1 MFRSL
6 GKSKIAFV
14 LAILFGI
21 SLFFFKGGSRYSN
34 LFNSDTVV
42 ATVSGTPISTSKF
55 NRTMQMNIN
64 KFNQMLGK
72 PITGDEIR
80 SFQIHSLSLEALIND
95 AVFENEYDSI
105 KLIIDES
112 VIAQK
117 TKERI
122 PQLYDKNNKLNETYL
137 NTFLK
142 QQQLKIED
150 IVQIINFETRDEF
163 VNNAL
168 FYFLWTYIG
177 LFNINYPQYFSS
189 KIDNY
194 NNHSRKIS
202 YIEFLLE
209 EVNIENDIQK
219 YALNM
224 KEELEK
230 YYENNINQY
239 MSKENRNVEYII
251 FNKKKYADNF
261 VPTNFEIKEYFN
273 ANKELYYQKEKRSF
287 TQFNF
292 KKLEEAKNFKSKIQN
307 FINPSDILKIAEENN
322 IRFSEFEN
330 LIADE
335 MLEEISKPLFELNQN
350 QQSKIIETS
359 IAKHII
365 ILQSIEPE
373 RQLKFDEVKENIKN
387 TITAIELNNYFTD
400 IKNQASEKI
409 LNGKSLSEI
418 ANDFNLTISLIN
430 NITQDY
436 DQYDQSEEIIISS
449 LIPAAFGS
457 NKDFVSDVIDINNDY
472 AYIFN
477 VKKITPST
485 PLDITSIQ
493 EILLNDWKKSKKI
506 ETINSDVKINK
517 DNNNFFSQL
526 LSTYQLQP
534 KELIIN
540 NNFNELPRSFIVE
553 VLEGEKGQNI
563 QYIDN
568 NLVHI
573 AKIIDITI
581 PDEKNDNISISMA
594 DDLRGSFGGELYKNK
609 NMSTND
615 SLINAII
622 QQY

>member
-80 SFQIHSLSLEALIND
+80 SFQIHSLSLGALIND

-112 VIAQK
+112 VVAQK

-163 VNNAL
+163 VNNA
-168 FYFLWTYIG
+168 

-251 FNKKKYADNF
+251 FNKKKYANNF

-287 TQFNF
+287 IQFNF

-307 FINPSDILKIAEENN
+307 FINPSDILKFAEENN
-322 IRFSEFEN
+322 IRFNEFEN

-387 TITAIELNNYFTD
+387 TITAIELNNYFID

-409 LNGKSLSEI
+409 LNGKLLSEI

-477 VKKITPST
+477 VKEITPST

-506 ETINSDVKINK
+506 EKINSDVKINK

>member
-42 ATVSGTPISTSKF
+42 ATISGTPISTSKF

-80 SFQIHSLSLEALIND
+80 SFQIHSLSLGALIND

-112 VIAQK
+112 VVAQK

-168 FYFLWTYIG
+168 F
-177 LFNINYPQYFSS
+177 NINYPQYFSS
-189 KIDNY
+189 KINNY

-251 FNKKKYADNF
+251 FNKKKYANNF

-273 ANKELYYQKEKRSF
+273 ANKELYYQNEQRSF
-287 TQFNF
+287 IQFNF
-292 KKLEEAKNFKSKIQN
+292 KTLEEAKNFKSKIQN
-307 FINPSDILKIAEENN
+307 FINPSDILKFAEENN
-322 IRFSEFEN
+322 IRFNEFEN

-387 TITAIELNNYFTD
+387 TITAIELNNYFID

-409 LNGKSLSEI
+409 LNGKLLSEI

-477 VKKITPST
+477 VKEITPST

-506 ETINSDVKINK
+506 EKINSDVKINK

>member
-80 SFQIHSLSLEALIND
+80 SFQIHSLSLGALIND

-112 VIAQK
+112 VVAQK

-163 VNNAL
+163 VNNA
-168 FYFLWTYIG
+168 

-251 FNKKKYADNF
+251 FNKKKYANNF

-287 TQFNF
+287 IQFNF

-307 FINPSDILKIAEENN
+307 FINPSDILKFAEKNN
-322 IRFSEFEN
+322 IRFNEFEN

-477 VKKITPST
+477 VKEITPST

>member
-34 LFNSDTVV
+34 FFNSDTVV
-42 ATVSGTPISTSKF
+42 ATISGTPISTSKF

-80 SFQIHSLSLEALIND
+80 SFQIHSLSLGALIND

-112 VIAQK
+112 VVAQK
-117 TKERI
+117 TKEKI

-163 VNNAL
+163 VNNA
-168 FYFLWTYIG
+168 

-251 FNKKKYADNF
+251 FNKKKYANNF

-273 ANKELYYQKEKRSF
+273 ANKELYYQNEQRSF
-287 TQFNF
+287 IQFNF
-292 KKLEEAKNFKSKIQN
+292 KTLEEAINFKSKIQN
-307 FINPSDILKIAEENN
+307 FINPSDILKFAEENN
-322 IRFSEFEN
+322 IRFNEFEN

-335 MLEEISKPLFELNQN
+335 MLEEISKTLFELNQN

-477 VKKITPST
+477 VKEITPST

-506 ETINSDVKINK
+506 EKINSDVKINK

>member
-42 ATVSGTPISTSKF
+42 ATISGTPISTSKF

-80 SFQIHSLSLEALIND
+80 SFQIHSLSLGALIND

-112 VIAQK
+112 VVAQK

-163 VNNAL
+163 VNNA
-168 FYFLWTYIG
+168 

-251 FNKKKYADNF
+251 FNKKKYANNF

-273 ANKELYYQKEKRSF
+273 ANKELYYQKEQRSF
-287 TQFNF
+287 IQFNF

-307 FINPSDILKIAEENN
+307 FINPSDILKFAEENN
-322 IRFSEFEN
+322 IRFNEFEN

-477 VKKITPST
+477 VKEITPST

-506 ETINSDVKINK
+506 EKINSDVKINK

>member
-80 SFQIHSLSLEALIND
+80 SFQIHSLSLGALIND

-112 VIAQK
+112 VVAQK

-163 VNNAL
+163 VNNA
-168 FYFLWTYIG
+168 

-251 FNKKKYADNF
+251 FNKKKYANNF

-273 ANKELYYQKEKRSF
+273 ANKELYYQQEKRSF
-287 TQFNF
+287 IQFNF
-292 KKLEEAKNFKSKIQN
+292 KTLEEAKNFKSKIQN
-307 FINPSDILKIAEENN
+307 FINPSDILKFAEENN
-322 IRFSEFEN
+322 IRFNEFEN

-477 VKKITPST
+477 VKEITPST

-506 ETINSDVKINK
+506 EKINSDVKINK

>member
-42 ATVSGTPISTSKF
+42 ATISGTPISTSKF

-80 SFQIHSLSLEALIND
+80 SFQIHSLSLGALINN

-112 VIAQK
+112 VVAQK

-137 NTFLK
+137 NTFMK
-142 QQQLKIED
+142 QHLLKIED

-163 VNNAL
+163 VNNA
-168 FYFLWTYIG
+168 

-251 FNKKKYADNF
+251 FNKKKYANNF

-273 ANKELYYQKEKRSF
+273 ANKELYYQQEKRSF
-287 TQFNF
+287 IQFNF

-307 FINPSDILKIAEENN
+307 FINPSDILKFAEENN
-322 IRFSEFEN
+322 IRFNEFEN

-373 RQLKFDEVKENIKN
+373 RQLKFEEVKENIKN

-409 LNGKSLSEI
+409 LNGKLLSEI

-477 VKKITPST
+477 VKEITPST

-506 ETINSDVKINK
+506 EKINSDVKINK

-563 QYIDN
+563 QYIYN

-573 AKIIDITI
+573 AKIIDIII
-581 PDEKNDNISISMA
+581 PEEKNDNISISMA
-594 DDLRGSFGGELYKNK
+594 NDLRGSFGGELYKNK

>member
-42 ATVSGTPISTSKF
+42 ATISGTPISTSKF

-80 SFQIHSLSLEALIND
+80 SFQIHSLSLGALIND

-112 VIAQK
+112 VVAQK

-163 VNNAL
+163 VNNA
-168 FYFLWTYIG
+168 

-251 FNKKKYADNF
+251 FNKKKYANNF

-273 ANKELYYQKEKRSF
+273 VNKELYYQNEQRSF
-287 TQFNF
+287 IQFNF
-292 KKLEEAKNFKSKIQN
+292 KTLEEAKNFKSKIQN
-307 FINPSDILKIAEENN
+307 FINPSDILKFAEENN
-322 IRFSEFEN
+322 IRFNEFEN

-477 VKKITPST
+477 VKEITPST

-506 ETINSDVKINK
+506 EKINSDVKINK

-581 PDEKNDNISISMA
+581 PDEINDNISISMA

>member
-42 ATVSGTPISTSKF
+42 ATISGTPISTSKF

-80 SFQIHSLSLEALIND
+80 SFQIHSLSLGALIND

-112 VIAQK
+112 VVAQK

-137 NTFLK
+137 NTFMK

-163 VNNAL
+163 VNNA
-168 FYFLWTYIG
+168 

-230 YYENNINQY
+230 HYENNINQY

-251 FNKKKYADNF
+251 FNKKKYANNF

-273 ANKELYYQKEKRSF
+273 ANKELYYQNEQRSF
-287 TQFNF
+287 IQFNF
-292 KKLEEAKNFKSKIQN
+292 KTLEEAKNFKSKIQN
-307 FINPSDILKIAEENN
+307 FINPSDILKFAEENN
-322 IRFSEFEN
+322 IRFNEFEN

-409 LNGKSLSEI
+409 LNGKLLSEI

-477 VKKITPST
+477 VKEITPST

-506 ETINSDVKINK
+506 EKINSDVKINK

-563 QYIDN
+563 QYIYN

>member
-42 ATVSGTPISTSKF
+42 ATISGTPISTSKF

-80 SFQIHSLSLEALIND
+80 SFQIHSLSLGALIND

-112 VIAQK
+112 VVAQK

-137 NTFLK
+137 NTFMK

-163 VNNAL
+163 VNNA
-168 FYFLWTYIG
+168 

-230 YYENNINQY
+230 HYENNINQY

-251 FNKKKYADNF
+251 FNKKKYANNF

-273 ANKELYYQKEKRSF
+273 ANKELYYQNEQRSF
-287 TQFNF
+287 IQFNF
-292 KKLEEAKNFKSKIQN
+292 KTLEEAKNFKSKIQN
-307 FINPSDILKIAEENN
+307 FINPSDILKFAEENN
-322 IRFSEFEN
+322 IRFNEFEN

-409 LNGKSLSEI
+409 LNGKLLSEI

-477 VKKITPST
+477 VKEITPST

-506 ETINSDVKINK
+506 EKINSDVKINK

-563 QYIDN
+563 QYIYN

-609 NMSTND
+609 NISTND

>member
-42 ATVSGTPISTSKF
+42 ATISGTPISTSKF

-80 SFQIHSLSLEALIND
+80 SFQIHSLSLGALIND

-112 VIAQK
+112 VVAQK

-163 VNNAL
+163 VNNA
-168 FYFLWTYIG
+168 

-251 FNKKKYADNF
+251 FNKKKYANNF

-273 ANKELYYQKEKRSF
+273 ANKELYYQNEQRSF
-287 TQFNF
+287 IQFNF

-307 FINPSDILKIAEENN
+307 FINPSDILKFAEENN
-322 IRFSEFEN
+322 IRFNEFEN

-387 TITAIELNNYFTD
+387 TITVIELNNYFID

-409 LNGKSLSEI
+409 LNGKLLSEI

-477 VKKITPST
+477 VKEITPST

-493 EILLNDWKKSKKI
+493 EILLNDWKKLKKI

>member
-1 MFRSL
+1 
-6 GKSKIAFV
+6 
-14 LAILFGI
+14 
-21 SLFFFKGGSRYSN
+21 
-34 LFNSDTVV
+34 
-42 ATVSGTPISTSKF
+42 
-55 NRTMQMNIN
+55 
-64 KFNQMLGK
+64 MLGK

-80 SFQIHSLSLEALIND
+80 SFQIHSLSLGALIND

-112 VIAQK
+112 VVAQK

-168 FYFLWTYIG
+168 F
-177 LFNINYPQYFSS
+177 NINYPQYFSS
-189 KIDNY
+189 KINNY

-251 FNKKKYADNF
+251 FNKKKYANNF

-273 ANKELYYQKEKRSF
+273 ANKELYYQQEKRSF
-287 TQFNF
+287 IQFNF
-292 KKLEEAKNFKSKIQN
+292 KTLEEAKNFKSKIQN
-307 FINPSDILKIAEENN
+307 FINPSDILKFAEENN
-322 IRFSEFEN
+322 IRFNEFEN

-477 VKKITPST
+477 VKEITPST

-506 ETINSDVKINK
+506 EKINSDVKINK

-573 AKIIDITI
+573 AKIIDIII
-581 PDEKNDNISISMA
+581 PEEKNDNISISMA

>member
-42 ATVSGTPISTSKF
+42 ATISGTPISTSKF

-80 SFQIHSLSLEALIND
+80 SFQIHSLSLGALIND

-112 VIAQK
+112 VVAQK

-122 PQLYDKNNKLNETYL
+122 PQLYDKNNKLNEIYL

-168 FYFLWTYIG
+168 F
-177 LFNINYPQYFSS
+177 NINYPQYFSS
-189 KIDNY
+189 KINNY

-251 FNKKKYADNF
+251 FNKKKYANNF

-273 ANKELYYQKEKRSF
+273 ANKELYYQNEQRSF
-287 TQFNF
+287 IQFNF
-292 KKLEEAKNFKSKIQN
+292 KTLEEAKNFKSKIQN
-307 FINPSDILKIAEENN
+307 FINPSDILKFAEENN
-322 IRFSEFEN
+322 IRFNEFEN

-409 LNGKSLSEI
+409 LNGKLLSEI

-477 VKKITPST
+477 VKEITPST

-506 ETINSDVKINK
+506 EKINSDVKINK

>member
-42 ATVSGTPISTSKF
+42 ATISGTPISTSKF

-80 SFQIHSLSLEALIND
+80 SFQIHSLSLGALIND

-112 VIAQK
+112 VVAQK

-137 NTFLK
+137 NTFMK

-163 VNNAL
+163 VNNA
-168 FYFLWTYIG
+168 

-251 FNKKKYADNF
+251 FNKKKYANNF

-273 ANKELYYQKEKRSF
+273 TNKELYYQNEQRSF
-287 TQFNF
+287 IQFNF
-292 KKLEEAKNFKSKIQN
+292 KTLEEAKNFKSKIQN
-307 FINPSDILKIAEENN
+307 FINPSDILKFAEENN
-322 IRFSEFEN
+322 IRFNEFEN

-387 TITAIELNNYFTD
+387 TITVIELNNYFID

-409 LNGKSLSEI
+409 LNGKLLSEI

-477 VKKITPST
+477 VKEITPST

-506 ETINSDVKINK
+506 EKINSDVKINK

>member
-80 SFQIHSLSLEALIND
+80 SFQIHSLSLGALIND

-112 VIAQK
+112 VVAQK

-163 VNNAL
+163 VNNA
-168 FYFLWTYIG
+168 

-230 YYENNINQY
+230 YYENNIDQY

-251 FNKKKYADNF
+251 FNKKKYANNF

-273 ANKELYYQKEKRSF
+273 ANKELYYQQEKRSF
-287 TQFNF
+287 IQFNF
-292 KKLEEAKNFKSKIQN
+292 KTLEEAKNFKSKIQN
-307 FINPSDILKIAEENN
+307 FINPSDILKFAEENN
-322 IRFSEFEN
+322 IRFNEFEN

-387 TITAIELNNYFTD
+387 TITAIELNNYFID

-409 LNGKSLSEI
+409 LNGKLLSEI

-477 VKKITPST
+477 VKEITPST

-506 ETINSDVKINK
+506 EKINSDVKINK
-517 DNNNFFSQL
+517 NNNNFFSQL

-609 NMSTND
+609 NISTND

>member
-1 MFRSL
+1 
-6 GKSKIAFV
+6 
-14 LAILFGI
+14 
-21 SLFFFKGGSRYSN
+21 
-34 LFNSDTVV
+34 
-42 ATVSGTPISTSKF
+42 
-55 NRTMQMNIN
+55 
-64 KFNQMLGK
+64 
-72 PITGDEIR
+72 
-80 SFQIHSLSLEALIND
+80 
-95 AVFENEYDSI
+95 
-105 KLIIDES
+105 
-112 VIAQK
+112 
-117 TKERI
+117 
-122 PQLYDKNNKLNETYL
+122 
-137 NTFLK
+137 
-142 QQQLKIED
+142 
-150 IVQIINFETRDEF
+150 
-163 VNNAL
+163 
-168 FYFLWTYIG
+168 
-177 LFNINYPQYFSS
+177 
-189 KIDNY
+189 
-194 NNHSRKIS
+194 
-202 YIEFLLE
+202 
-209 EVNIENDIQK
+209 
-219 YALNM
+219 
-224 KEELEK
+224 
-230 YYENNINQY
+230 
-239 MSKENRNVEYII
+239 
-251 FNKKKYADNF
+251 
-261 VPTNFEIKEYFN
+261 
-273 ANKELYYQKEKRSF
+273 
-287 TQFNF
+287 
-292 KKLEEAKNFKSKIQN
+292 
-307 FINPSDILKIAEENN
+307 
-322 IRFSEFEN
+322 
-330 LIADE
+330 

-477 VKKITPST
+477 VKEITPST

-506 ETINSDVKINK
+506 EKINSDVKINK

>member
-80 SFQIHSLSLEALIND
+80 SFQIHSLSLGALIND

-112 VIAQK
+112 VVAQK

-122 PQLYDKNNKLNETYL
+122 PQLYDKNNKLNEIYL

-168 FYFLWTYIG
+168 F
-177 LFNINYPQYFSS
+177 NINYPQYFSS
-189 KIDNY
+189 KINNY

-251 FNKKKYADNF
+251 FNKKKYANNF

-287 TQFNF
+287 IQFNF

-307 FINPSDILKIAEENN
+307 FINPSDILKFAEENN
-322 IRFSEFEN
+322 IRFNEFEN

-387 TITAIELNNYFTD
+387 TITAIELNNYFID

-409 LNGKSLSEI
+409 LNGKLLSEI

-477 VKKITPST
+477 VKEITPST

-506 ETINSDVKINK
+506 EKINSDVKINK

>member
-42 ATVSGTPISTSKF
+42 ATISGTPISTSKF

-80 SFQIHSLSLEALIND
+80 SFQIHSLSLGALIND

-112 VIAQK
+112 VVAQK

-163 VNNAL
+163 VNNA
-168 FYFLWTYIG
+168 

-251 FNKKKYADNF
+251 FNKKKYANNF

-273 ANKELYYQKEKRSF
+273 ANKESYYQNEQRSF
-287 TQFNF
+287 IQFNF
-292 KKLEEAKNFKSKIQN
+292 KTLEEAKNFKSKIQN
-307 FINPSDILKIAEENN
+307 FINPSDILKFAEENN
-322 IRFSEFEN
+322 IRFNEFEN

-387 TITAIELNNYFTD
+387 TITVIELNNYFID

-409 LNGKSLSEI
+409 LNGKLLSEI

-477 VKKITPST
+477 VKEITPST

-506 ETINSDVKINK
+506 EKINSDVKINK

>member
-168 FYFLWTYIG
+168 F
-177 LFNINYPQYFSS
+177 NINYPQYFSS

-287 TQFNF
+287 IQFNF

-359 IAKHII
+359 ISKHII

>member
-1 MFRSL
+1 
-6 GKSKIAFV
+6 
-14 LAILFGI
+14 
-21 SLFFFKGGSRYSN
+21 
-34 LFNSDTVV
+34 
-42 ATVSGTPISTSKF
+42 
-55 NRTMQMNIN
+55 
-64 KFNQMLGK
+64 MLGK
-72 PITGDEIR
+72 PMTGDEIR
-80 SFQIHSLSLEALIND
+80 SFQIHSLSLGALIND

-112 VIAQK
+112 VVAQK

-163 VNNAL
+163 VNNA
-168 FYFLWTYIG
+168 

-251 FNKKKYADNF
+251 FNKKKYTNNF

-287 TQFNF
+287 IQFNF

-307 FINPSDILKIAEENN
+307 FINPSDILKFAEKNN
-322 IRFSEFEN
+322 IRFNEFEN

-477 VKKITPST
+477 VKEITPST

-506 ETINSDVKINK
+506 EKINSDVKINK

>member
-163 VNNAL
+163 VNNA
-168 FYFLWTYIG
+168 

-477 VKKITPST
+477 VKEITPST

>member
-42 ATVSGTPISTSKF
+42 ATISGTPISTSKF

-72 PITGDEIR
+72 PLTGDEIR
-80 SFQIHSLSLEALIND
+80 SFQIHSLSLGALIND

-105 KLIIDES
+105 KLIIDET
-112 VIAQK
+112 VVAQK
-117 TKERI
+117 TKERM

-168 FYFLWTYIG
+168 F
-177 LFNINYPQYFSS
+177 NINYPQYFSS
-189 KIDNY
+189 KINNY

-251 FNKKKYADNF
+251 FNKKKYANNF

-273 ANKELYYQKEKRSF
+273 ANKELYYQNEQRSF
-287 TQFNF
+287 IQFNF
-292 KKLEEAKNFKSKIQN
+292 KTLEEAINFKSKIQN
-307 FINPSDILKIAEENN
+307 FINPSDILKFAEKNN
-322 IRFSEFEN
+322 IRFNEFEN

-477 VKKITPST
+477 VKEITPST

-615 SLINAII
+615 SLINAIL

>member
-34 LFNSDTVV
+34 FFNSDTVV

-80 SFQIHSLSLEALIND
+80 SFQIHSLSLGALIND

-112 VIAQK
+112 VVAQK

-163 VNNAL
+163 VNNA
-168 FYFLWTYIG
+168 

-251 FNKKKYADNF
+251 FNKKKYANNF

-273 ANKELYYQKEKRSF
+273 ANKELYYQNEQRSF
-287 TQFNF
+287 IQFNF
-292 KKLEEAKNFKSKIQN
+292 KTLEEAKNFKSKIQN
-307 FINPSDILKIAEENN
+307 FINPSDILKFAEENN
-322 IRFSEFEN
+322 IRFNEFEN

-477 VKKITPST
+477 VKEITPST

-506 ETINSDVKINK
+506 EKINSDVKINK

-540 NNFNELPRSFIVE
+540 YNFNELPRSFIVE

-615 SLINAII
+615 SLINALI

>member
-42 ATVSGTPISTSKF
+42 ATISGTPISTSKF

-80 SFQIHSLSLEALIND
+80 SFQIHSLSLGALIND

-112 VIAQK
+112 VVAQK

-137 NTFLK
+137 NTFMK

-163 VNNAL
+163 VNNA
-168 FYFLWTYIG
+168 

-251 FNKKKYADNF
+251 FNKKKYANNF

-273 ANKELYYQKEKRSF
+273 VNKELYYQNEQRSF
-287 TQFNF
+287 IQFNF
-292 KKLEEAKNFKSKIQN
+292 KTLEEAKNFKSKIQN
-307 FINPSDILKIAEENN
+307 FINPSDILKFAEENN
-322 IRFSEFEN
+322 IRFNEFEN

-387 TITAIELNNYFTD
+387 TITEIELNNYFTD

-409 LNGKSLSEI
+409 LNGKLLSEI

-477 VKKITPST
+477 VKEITPST

-493 EILLNDWKKSKKI
+493 EILLNDWRKLKKI
-506 ETINSDVKINK
+506 EKINSDVKINK

-563 QYIDN
+563 QYIYN

-609 NMSTND
+609 NISTND

>member
-168 FYFLWTYIG
+168 F
-177 LFNINYPQYFSS
+177 NINYPQYFSS

-251 FNKKKYADNF
+251 FNKKKYANNF

-287 TQFNF
+287 IQFNF

-307 FINPSDILKIAEENN
+307 FINPSDILKFAEENN

-581 PDEKNDNISISMA
+581 PNEKNDNISISMA

>member
-42 ATVSGTPISTSKF
+42 ATISGTPISTSKF

-80 SFQIHSLSLEALIND
+80 SFQIHSLSLGALIND

-112 VIAQK
+112 VVAQK

-163 VNNAL
+163 VNNA
-168 FYFLWTYIG
+168 

-251 FNKKKYADNF
+251 FDKKKYATNF
-261 VPTNFEIKEYFN
+261 IPTDFEIKEYFN
-273 ANKELYYQKEKRSF
+273 SNKEIYYQKEKRSF
-287 TQFNF
+287 IQFNF
-292 KKLEEAKNFKSKIQN
+292 KTLEEAKNFKSKIQN
-307 FINPSDILKIAEENN
+307 FINPTNILKFAEENN
-322 IRFSEFEN
+322 IRFNEFEN

-477 VKKITPST
+477 VKEITPST

-506 ETINSDVKINK
+506 EKINSDVKINK

-534 KELIIN
+534 QELIIN

-563 QYIDN
+563 QYIYN

>member
-42 ATVSGTPISTSKF
+42 ATISGTPISTSKF

-80 SFQIHSLSLEALIND
+80 SFQIHSLSLGALIND

-112 VIAQK
+112 VVAQK

-122 PQLYDKNNKLNETYL
+122 PQLYDKNNKLNEIYL

-163 VNNAL
+163 VNNA
-168 FYFLWTYIG
+168 

-224 KEELEK
+224 KEELKK

-251 FNKKKYADNF
+251 FNKKKYANNF

-273 ANKELYYQKEKRSF
+273 TNKELYYQNEQRSF
-287 TQFNF
+287 IQFNF
-292 KKLEEAKNFKSKIQN
+292 KTLEEAKNFKSKIQN
-307 FINPSDILKIAEENN
+307 FINPSDILKFAEENN
-322 IRFSEFEN
+322 IRFNEFEN

-387 TITAIELNNYFTD
+387 TITAIELNNYFID

-409 LNGKSLSEI
+409 LNGKLLSEI

-477 VKKITPST
+477 VKEITPST

-506 ETINSDVKINK
+506 EKINSDVKINK

>member
-1 MFRSL
+1 
-6 GKSKIAFV
+6 
-14 LAILFGI
+14 
-21 SLFFFKGGSRYSN
+21 
-34 LFNSDTVV
+34 
-42 ATVSGTPISTSKF
+42 
-55 NRTMQMNIN
+55 
-64 KFNQMLGK
+64 MLGK

-80 SFQIHSLSLEALIND
+80 SFQIHSLSLGALIND

-112 VIAQK
+112 VVAQK

-163 VNNAL
+163 VNNA
-168 FYFLWTYIG
+168 

-251 FNKKKYADNF
+251 FNKKKYANNF

-273 ANKELYYQKEKRSF
+273 ANKELYYQNEQRSF
-287 TQFNF
+287 IQFNF

-307 FINPSDILKIAEENN
+307 FINPSDILKFAEENN
-322 IRFSEFEN
+322 IRFNEFEN

-477 VKKITPST
+477 VKEITPST

-506 ETINSDVKINK
+506 EKINSDVKINK

>member
-80 SFQIHSLSLEALIND
+80 SFQIHSLSLGALIND

-163 VNNAL
+163 VNNA
-168 FYFLWTYIG
+168 

-251 FNKKKYADNF
+251 FNKKKYANNF

-287 TQFNF
+287 IQFNF

>member
-168 FYFLWTYIG
+168 F
-177 LFNINYPQYFSS
+177 NINYPQYFSS

-307 FINPSDILKIAEENN
+307 FINPSDILKFAEENN

-581 PDEKNDNISISMA
+581 PNEKNDNISISMA

>member
-6 GKSKIAFV
+6 GKSKIAIV
-14 LAILFGI
+14 LAFLFGI

-80 SFQIHSLSLEALIND
+80 SFQIHSLSLGALIND

-112 VIAQK
+112 VVAQK

-163 VNNAL
+163 VNNA
-168 FYFLWTYIG
+168 

-251 FNKKKYADNF
+251 FNKKKYANNF

-273 ANKELYYQKEKRSF
+273 ANKELYYQNEQRSF
-287 TQFNF
+287 IQFNF
-292 KKLEEAKNFKSKIQN
+292 KTLEEAKNFKSKIQN
-307 FINPSDILKIAEENN
+307 FINPSDILKFAEENN
-322 IRFSEFEN
+322 IRFNEFEN

-387 TITAIELNNYFTD
+387 TITAIELNNYFID

-409 LNGKSLSEI
+409 LNGKLLSEI

-477 VKKITPST
+477 VKEITPST

-506 ETINSDVKINK
+506 EKINSDVKINI

-563 QYIDN
+563 QYIYN

>member
-168 FYFLWTYIG
+168 F
-177 LFNINYPQYFSS
+177 NINYPQYFSS

-251 FNKKKYADNF
+251 FNKKKYTNNF

-287 TQFNF
+287 IQFNF

>member
-64 KFNQMLGK
+64 KFNQMIGK

-112 VIAQK
+112 VVAQK

-122 PQLYDKNNKLNETYL
+122 PLLYDKNNKLNETYL

-163 VNNAL
+163 VNNA
-168 FYFLWTYIG
+168 

-251 FNKKKYADNF
+251 FNKKKYANNF

-287 TQFNF
+287 IQFNF

-307 FINPSDILKIAEENN
+307 FINPSDILKFAEENN

>member
-80 SFQIHSLSLEALIND
+80 SFQIHSLSLGALIND

-105 KLIIDES
+105 KLIIDET
-112 VIAQK
+112 VVAQK
-117 TKERI
+117 TKERM

-163 VNNAL
+163 VNNA
-168 FYFLWTYIG
+168 

-239 MSKENRNVEYII
+239 MSKEKRNVEYVI
-251 FNKKKYADNF
+251 FNKKKYANNL

-273 ANKELYYQKEKRSF
+273 ANKELYYQNEQRSF
-287 TQFNF
+287 IQFNF
-292 KKLEEAKNFKSKIQN
+292 KTLEEAKNFKSKIQN
-307 FINPSDILKIAEENN
+307 FINPSDILKFAEKNN
-322 IRFSEFEN
+322 IRFNEFEN

-477 VKKITPST
+477 VKEITPST

-506 ETINSDVKINK
+506 EKINSDVKINK

-563 QYIDN
+563 QYIYN

-594 DDLRGSFGGELYKNK
+594 NDLRGSFGGELYKNK

>member
-42 ATVSGTPISTSKF
+42 ATISGTPISTSKF

-80 SFQIHSLSLEALIND
+80 SFQIHSLSLGALIND

-112 VIAQK
+112 VVAQK

-163 VNNAL
+163 VNNA
-168 FYFLWTYIG
+168 

-251 FNKKKYADNF
+251 FNKKKYANNF

-287 TQFNF
+287 IQFNF
-292 KKLEEAKNFKSKIQN
+292 KKLEEARNFKSKIQN
-307 FINPSDILKIAEENN
+307 FINPSDILKFAEENN
-322 IRFSEFEN
+322 IRFNEFEN

-409 LNGKSLSEI
+409 LNGKLLSEI

-477 VKKITPST
+477 VKEITPST

-506 ETINSDVKINK
+506 EKINSDVKINK

>member
-80 SFQIHSLSLEALIND
+80 SFQIHSLSLGALIND

-112 VIAQK
+112 VVAQK

-168 FYFLWTYIG
+168 F
-177 LFNINYPQYFSS
+177 NINYPQYFSS
-189 KIDNY
+189 KINNY

-251 FNKKKYADNF
+251 FNKKKYANNF

-273 ANKELYYQKEKRSF
+273 ANKELYYQNEQRSF
-287 TQFNF
+287 IQFNF

-307 FINPSDILKIAEENN
+307 FINPSDILKFAEENN
-322 IRFSEFEN
+322 IRFNEFEN

-387 TITAIELNNYFTD
+387 TITVIELNNYFID

-409 LNGKSLSEI
+409 LNGKLLSEI

-477 VKKITPST
+477 VKEITPST

-506 ETINSDVKINK
+506 EKINSDVKINK

>member
-42 ATVSGTPISTSKF
+42 ATISGTPISTSKF

-80 SFQIHSLSLEALIND
+80 SFQIHSLSLGALIND

-112 VIAQK
+112 VVAQK

-168 FYFLWTYIG
+168 F
-177 LFNINYPQYFSS
+177 NINYPQYFSS

-209 EVNIENDIQK
+209 EINIENDIQK

-251 FNKKKYADNF
+251 FNKKKYANNF

-273 ANKELYYQKEKRSF
+273 ANKELYYQNEQRSF
-287 TQFNF
+287 IQFNF
-292 KKLEEAKNFKSKIQN
+292 KTLEEAKNFKSKIQN
-307 FINPSDILKIAEENN
+307 FINPSDILKFAEENN
-322 IRFSEFEN
+322 IRFNEFEN

-409 LNGKSLSEI
+409 LNGKLLSEI

-477 VKKITPST
+477 VKEITPST

-506 ETINSDVKINK
+506 EKINSDVKINK

>member
-42 ATVSGTPISTSKF
+42 ATISGTPISTSKF

-80 SFQIHSLSLEALIND
+80 SFQIHSLSLGALIND

-112 VIAQK
+112 VVAQK

-163 VNNAL
+163 VNNA
-168 FYFLWTYIG
+168 

-251 FNKKKYADNF
+251 FNKKKYANNF

-273 ANKELYYQKEKRSF
+273 VNKELYYQNEQRSF
-287 TQFNF
+287 IQFNF
-292 KKLEEAKNFKSKIQN
+292 KTLEEAKNFKSKIQN
-307 FINPSDILKIAEENN
+307 FINPSDILKFAEENN
-322 IRFSEFEN
+322 IRFNEFEN

-409 LNGKSLSEI
+409 LNGKLLSEI

-477 VKKITPST
+477 VKEITPST

-493 EILLNDWKKSKKI
+493 EILLNDWRKLKKI
-506 ETINSDVKINK
+506 EKINSDVKINK

-563 QYIDN
+563 QYIYN

-609 NMSTND
+609 NISTND